1 MKFFLTIL
9 FAVNFSV
16 LVFGQNDI
24 ISNNQNTKHDTI
36 REITTIGIFDG
47 NYIGKT
53 GYKLM
58 NIILLW

>member
-1 MKFFLTIL
+1 M
-9 FAVNFSV
+9 
-16 LVFGQNDI
+16 FGQNDI

-58 NIILLW
+58 TIILLWETYPRIR